1 MAHKESPLVADTALL
16 GFGVLIGAGM
26 ALLLFPR
33 LLSGARQENNAFT
46 DEVAGK
52 VNEAVYEFTE
62 SIDSFVAAVEVRSA
76 EILHNGEELTQESKE
91 ELLEALDKGRENL
104 ALLKERLARMIG

>member
-1 MAHKESPLVADTALL
+1 MAHKESPRIVDTALV
-16 GFGVLIGAGM
+16 GFGVLIGAGL
-26 ALLLFPR
+26 ALLLFP
-33 LLSGARQENNAFT
+33 LSACRAKQESNGFT

-62 SIDSFVAAVEVRSA
+62 SIDSFVAAVEVRSN

-104 ALLKERLARMIG
+104 AQLKERLVLMIG